1 MGRGPDNITQGS
13 RSAEIMCDKFKEMG
27 IDKEARIV
35 QISGQPG
42 YNPRYDV
49 DGDQTITIV
58 DVQTFAAQWG
68 WPSLAQQP

>member
-1 MGRGPDNITQGS
+1 MASQISFWYLTCCFQSDSN
-13 RSAEIMCDKFKEMG
+13 
-27 IDKEARIV
+27 
-35 QISGQPG
+35 ISGQPG